1 MSSTCLVR
9 RLAPLA
15 LLLSPLAFAQAAP
28 MMLPGDGTLLQISA
42 HGESHRTP
50 DVAEMSAG
58 VVTQNVDANTAMREN
73 ASRMAAVVAALKKAG
88 VADRDIQTSS
98 IGLSPQYNY
107 RENQPP
113 TITGYQASN
122 TVNVR
127 LREIG
132 KAGDVLDALVK
143 QGANQVSGPTFRID
157 KPQTAIDEAR
167 REAVQQARAHADLYA
182 DATGLKVRR
191 IVSMSESAEVTQ
203 QPPRPMMM
211 MAKTAEA
218 STPVSAGENTLSID
232 LNVVYELGR

>member
-1 MSSTCLVR
+1 M
-9 RLAPLA
+9 
-15 LLLSPLAFAQAAP
+15 
-28 MMLPGDGTLLQISA
+28 I
-42 HGESHRTP
+42 H
-50 DVAEMSAG
+50 
-58 VVTQNVDANTAMREN
+58 
-73 ASRMAAVVAALKKAG
+73 
-88 VADRDIQTSS
+88 DIQTSS

-143 QGANQVSGPTFRID
+143 QGANQVSGPTFSID

-191 IVSMSESAEVTQ
+191 IVSMSESAEMTQ

-218 STPVSAGENTLSID
+218 STPVAAGENTLSID